1 MNPLNRKTKS
11 KTQTKQT
18 NPQLLPALQHLL
30 KLKFLHLKI
39 NNVFIKLNSSSEE
52 NHYLALELNKVQ
64 VHYIH

>member
-39 NNVFIKLNSSSEE
+39 NNVFIKLNSSEE
-52 NHYLALELNKVQ
+52 NHHLALEFNKA
-64 VHYIH
+64 YFISLI